1 MWETGSIPTELLWTA
16 LLLIPKLNV
25 DNWGIGILEVFWKV
39 VEEVIENQINS
50 VVQFH
55 DGLHGFCAG
64 RGTGTSTMELKLA
77 QELASV
83 DQDLLF
89 LLFLYIRKAY
99 YNLDWGKLIQT
110 LEGYGAVLKLWGL
123 LEEFWSIQEVVTRKN
138 GFHGPQFQSTRLN
151 KQG

>member
-1 MWETGSIPTELLWTA
+1 
-16 LLLIPKLNV
+16 
-25 DNWGIGILEVFWKV
+25 
-39 VEEVIENQINS
+39 
-50 VVQFH
+50 
-55 DGLHGFCAG
+55 
-64 RGTGTSTMELKLA
+64 MELKLA

-83 DQDLLF
+83 DQDLLY

-99 YNLDWGKLIQT
+99 YKLDWGKLIQT